1 MKKVI
6 SLALFGDS
14 TRKDG
19 SGMNYH
25 AYLPSYVLA
34 CNNLFESNEG
44 WELHIHVDQ
53 QTLAGDYGA
62 MLMKMNH
69 AHLAH
74 VVAMPAA
81 ELTKAMLWRMKPVFQ
96 HGVGYVFCRDIDCIP
111 MPRDRAI
118 CDTFIASGCVVSTVH
133 DSGSHTGIMGG
144 LCGFDTK
151 AFRESTK
158 LYTLQDL
165 YNVANQSA
173 ANWARHGTDQT
184 VLNRLIDAP
193 GGPPLLEFRYNGWHA
208 GPHKFAA
215 RNRGEYLTKSY
226 STVTPD
232 VGKSRL
238 TSALQCEADLL
249 ANHLGAAGFEI
260 DKARA
265 FWDKHG
271 DQRLAE
277 LVRECER

>member
-118 CDTFIASGCVVSTVH
+118 CDTF
-133 DSGSHTGIMGG
+133 
-144 LCGFDTK
+144 
-151 AFRESTK
+151 
-158 LYTLQDL
+158 
-165 YNVANQSA
+165 SA
-173 ANWARHGTDQT
+173 ATMYFSINTGDSDNVSAI
-184 VLNRLIDAP
+184 LSNP
-193 GGPPLLEFRYNGWHA
+193 KLE
-208 GPHKFAA
+208 
-215 RNRGEYLTKSY
+215 S
-226 STVTPD
+226 SC
-232 VGKSRL
+232 GKS
-238 TSALQCEADLL
+238 
-249 ANHLGAAGFEI
+249 AAG
-260 DKARA
+260 
-265 FWDKHG
+265 
-271 DQRLAE
+271 
-277 LVRECER
+277 